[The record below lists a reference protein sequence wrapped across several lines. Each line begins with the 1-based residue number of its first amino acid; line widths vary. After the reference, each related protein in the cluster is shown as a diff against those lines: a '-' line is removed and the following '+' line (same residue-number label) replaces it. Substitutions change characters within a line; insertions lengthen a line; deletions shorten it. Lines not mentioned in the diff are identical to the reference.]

1 MWKYYKEAFAAVQLA
16 TCVVSWTVYQ
26 QTHRSWGPTAI
37 FFFSMEVSAVFVVM
51 WASRLKT
58 RTRHRTSIAIN

>member
-26 QTHRSWGPTAI
+26 QTHRTFGPTAI
-37 FFFSMEVSAVFVVM
+37 FFLSMEVSAVFAVM
-51 WASRLKT
+51 WANRLKT
-58 RTRHRTSIAIN
+58 RSRQSTSIAMN